1 MRPTTRQSRSRASA
15 LLAAGGIA
23 ALGLTACGGGAEGG
37 GDSGGAETT
46 EDAETTE
53 GAGAETSAGDALATA
68 DLMDPDGGSMGTVTM
83 TQTDGGTEFQISA
96 ENMEP
101 GMYGFHVHGTGECEP
116 DSANPDDP
124 EDTGDFM
131 SAGGHIAGED
141 DAEHPDHAGDLPTLL
156 VNDDG
161 TGTMTV
167 VTDRL
172 AETELLDDD
181 GAAIMVHSEP
191 DNFANVP
198 ERYAEDGPDEDTVST
213 GDAGDRL
220 ACGVVEG

>member
-1 MRPTTRQSRSRASA
+1 MHPTIRQSRWRTSA
-15 LLAAGGIA
+15 LIAAGS
-23 ALGLTACGGGAEGG
+23 ALALTLGACGGGADDGEDTEGT
-37 GDSGGAETT
+37 ETT
-46 EDAETTE
+46 GAAGDTSEEPPTE
-53 GAGAETSAGDALATA
+53 DALATA
-68 DLMDPDGGSMGTVTM
+68 DLMGPDESSMGTVTM
-83 TQTDGGTEFQISA
+83 TQTEGGTEFEISA

-101 GMYGFHVHGTGECEP
+101 GMYGFHVHQIGECEP

-124 EDTGDFM
+124 DDTGDFK
-131 SAGGHIAGED
+131 SAGGHIPGAE

-156 VNDDG
+156 VNEDG

-172 AETELLDDD
+172 SESELMDDD
-181 GAAIMVHSEP
+181 GAAIMVHSKP

-198 ERYAEDGPDEDTVST
+198 ERYAEDGPDEDTLSA

-220 ACGVVEG
+220 ACGVIEG